1 MSIFDVFSLCG
12 GLGLFLYGMKLMS
25 EGLEQ
30 VAGDRM
36 RRLLEV
42 LTNNRLMAVGVGVL
56 VTAIIQ
62 SSSATTVMVVGFVN
76 AGLMNLMQAVGV
88 IMGANIGTTITAQL
102 VAFKLTKIAPV
113 FLLAGVLII
122 LFSKKK
128 TAQRVGQII
137 AGFGILFVG
146 MEFMGASMEPLQ
158 NSEAFR
164 SFMVNFQNPF
174 MGILAGTL
182 VTAVIQSSSASVG
195 ILQALAM
202 QGLIGIDSAIFV
214 ILGQNIGT
222 CITAIISCIGT
233 NNTAKRA
240 AIIHL
245 LFNLV
250 GTIIF
255 LLILTFVPFTDWIA
269 SMSPGDTV
277 RQIANA
283 HTIFNIVVT
292 VLLFPCANLL
302 VWLSKKIIPGEDPQ
316 TEQLRL
322 KYLDERILE
331 TPAIALAQVYKE
343 TERMGRIAKENVN
356 VAMEAFF
363 TKNEALFDDV
373 EKREKVLN
381 YLNHEITSYL
391 VKFNTLHAGT
401 PEGEVI
407 GALYHVVSDME
418 RVGDHAENI
427 VEYAESRAQGV
438 SISDAAI
445 VELKEMAELVDRIL
459 EEALLIFHTRSKEST
474 NVINPIE
481 ERIDEMKDSLRN
493 RHIER
498 LNRGECTPRSGMI
511 FLDLVTNLE
520 RIADHATNIA
530 YSVREM

>member
-1 MSIFDVFSLCG
+1 MCI
-12 GLGLFLYGMKLMS
+12 
-25 EGLEQ
+25 
-30 VAGDRM
+30 R
-36 RRLLEV
+36 
-42 LTNNRLMAVGVGVL
+42 
-56 VTAIIQ
+56 
-62 SSSATTVMVVGFVN
+62 
-76 AGLMNLMQAVGV
+76 
-88 IMGANIGTTITAQL
+88 
-102 VAFKLTKIAPV
+102 
-113 FLLAGVLII
+113 
-122 LFSKKK
+122 
-128 TAQRVGQII
+128 
-137 AGFGILFVG
+137 
-146 MEFMGASMEPLQ
+146 
-158 NSEAFR
+158 
-164 SFMVNFQNPF
+164 
-174 MGILAGTL
+174 
-182 VTAVIQSSSASVG
+182 
-195 ILQALAM
+195 
-202 QGLIGIDSAIFV
+202 DS
-214 ILGQNIGT
+214 
-222 CITAIISCIGT
+222 
-233 NNTAKRA
+233 
-240 AIIHL
+240 
-245 LFNLV
+245 
-250 GTIIF
+250 
-255 LLILTFVPFTDWIA
+255 
-269 SMSPGDTV
+269 
-277 RQIANA
+277 
-283 HTIFNIVVT
+283 
-292 VLLFPCANLL
+292 PCANLL

-391 VKFNTLHAGT
+391 VKCNTLHAGT